1 MHRHFHVEGQGF
13 CAFESGR
20 QARSGLGAGRRR
32 RPHRRLRGQPRQADQ
47 RAHGRL
53 QRVVHHQLP
62 GAGRQGAQ
70 RRRRHRQGLHD
81 DGAFL
86 HQRPALARPGAQG
99 SVPGARRGAEHD
111 PDLDRRR
118 QGGRTGVAGTRR
130 TAGRRRHPRADA
142 ERVDDRLQVRRQ
154 ARDQQGRDQRRGQ
167 TRRRAAAQG
176 HPRLHRRAQRLKRL
190 QSRPALLDLPH
201 GPDQGDGRHAGAGDV
216 VVRQRV
222 GLLQSHGRYRGSDG
236 QARLTAVASQLP
248 LPRAAMPSFRSLD
261 DADVKGKRVLLRVDL
276 NVPMHDGKVA
286 DATRIAEIAPTIT
299 ELAGKG
305 GKVILLSHFGRPK
318 GPDAKYSLR
327 PVAQEVAKIVGR
339 PVAFA
344 EDCIGPKAQ
353 AAVANMKNGDIL
365 CLENTR
371 FHPGEEKNDKEF
383 AKKLAELGDLFVDE
397 AFSAAHREHAA
408 NTAIVTVSKLP
419 AYPGRAMKAELDALQ
434 KAFET
439 PQHPVVAIVGGAKIS
454 TKLDLLGHLLS
465 KVETLIIGG
474 GMANTFLAAQG
485 KPIGKS
491 LCEND
496 LIQNARDIL
505 AKAKALKREIVLP
518 VDVVVAQ
525 KLAAH
530 VPTRVVAVD
539 QVGATDMI
547 LDIGPRSIEH
557 VISVLARSKT
567 LVWNGPFGAFEVEPF
582 DTGTV
587 AVAEAVA
594 ELTEAKKL
602 VSFAGGGDTVA
613 ALNVAGVMGRL
624 SHVSTAGG
632 AFLESLEGKTLPG
645 VEVLLV
651 RETSAA
657 AGA

>member
-1 MHRHFHVEGQGF
+1 MN
-13 CAFESGR
+13 A
-20 QARSGLGAGRRR
+20 
-32 RPHRRLRGQPRQADQ
+32 
-47 RAHGRL
+47 
-53 QRVVHHQLP
+53 
-62 GAGRQGAQ
+62 
-70 RRRRHRQGLHD
+70 
-81 DGAFL
+81 
-86 HQRPALARPGAQG
+86 
-99 SVPGARRGAEHD
+99 
-111 PDLDRRR
+111 
-118 QGGRTGVAGTRR
+118 
-130 TAGRRRHPRADA
+130 
-142 ERVDDRLQVRRQ
+142 
-154 ARDQQGRDQRRGQ
+154 
-167 TRRRAAAQG
+167 
-176 HPRLHRRAQRLKRL
+176 
-190 QSRPALLDLPH
+190 
-201 GPDQGDGRHAGAGDV
+201 
-216 VVRQRV
+216 
-222 GLLQSHGRYRGSDG
+222 
-236 QARLTAVASQLP
+236 
-248 LPRAAMPSFRSLD
+248 FRSLD

-276 NVPMHDGKVA
+276 NVPMQDGKVA
-286 DATRIAEIAPTIT
+286 DATRIEEIVPTIT
-299 ELAGKG
+299 ELADKG
-305 GKVILLSHFGRPK
+305 GKVILLSHLNRPNGFDPK
-318 GPDAKYSLR
+318 DSLK
-327 PVAQEVAKIVGR
+327 PVAAAVARIVKR

-344 EDCIGPKAQ
+344 EDCIGSKAE
-353 AAVANMKNGDIL
+353 AAIARMKNGDIL

-371 FHPGEEKNDKEF
+371 FHPEEEKNDKVF
-383 AKKLAELGDLFVDE
+383 AKKLAALGDLFVDD
-397 AFSAAHREHAA
+397 AFSVAHREHAA
-408 NTAIVTVSKLP
+408 NTAIVTVSNLP

-439 PQHPVVAIVGGAKIS
+439 PRHPVVAIVGGAKIS

-518 VDVVVAQ
+518 VDAVVAH

-582 DTGTV
+582 DIGTI

-594 ELTEAKKL
+594 ELTEAKRL

-613 ALNVAGVMGRL
+613 ALNAAGVMGRL

-645 VEVLLV
+645 VEVLLI

-657 AGA
+657 SGA